1 MTQPYD
7 PNQPQSPW
15 GGQPQAPVP
24 SAPQAGHPQAGH
36 PQAGQQQP
44 PAGYAQ
50 QQYAGYAQQPGQPQ
64 QQGYAQQAWVPQGPV
79 QAGFMARLFDMS
91 VTKFVAP
98 LHAKSAQIVVIIAAS
113 AVLFWNIM
121 GAIQLLSQDYLPAQ
135 YVVQGIFQV
144 LLAPVWALVVLT
156 IGRLIIEAAVNS
168 SAARTA
174 AEAAGSSQDTDS
186 TRLRP

>member
-24 SAPQAGHPQAGH
+24 AAPQAGQP
-36 PQAGQQQP
+36 QQP
-44 PAGYAQ
+44 QAGYAQ
-50 QQYAGYAQQPGQPQ
+50 QQYAGYAQQGQPQQQPQ

-98 LHAKSAQIVVIIAAS
+98 LNAKAAQIVVIVAAS

-174 AEAAGSSQDTDS
+174 AEAAGSGQDTDA